1 MDSQIDR
8 AKLIFLDEIAKR
20 NAEAADLLRA
30 NPEALRAIIDTAVAA
45 LRESVQAGTSMV
57 AESIRSIPRAESNIE
72 ALACLHNAVV
82 VQGNQQQGLIKAV
95 EAAVRGIRFPEAVQ
109 PVREW
114 ELIPERDYDTGLIRS
129 VRVKAVG

>member
-57 AESIRSIPRAESNIE
+57 VEAIRSVPAPEPLSGL
-72 ALACLHNAVV
+72 LAGVQNAVV
-82 VQGNQQQGLIKAV
+82 IQGNRQQVLIKAV
-95 EAAVRGIRFPEAVQ
+95 EAAVREIRFPESAA

-114 ELIPERDYDTGLIRS
+114 ELIPERDYDTGMIRS